1 MKKFLVM
8 WVIVLSLMLASCGGR
23 SSRPVTEVDLTMT
36 DFQFQPTTFTV
47 PAGQEI
53 SVNASNSG
61 AVVHSFVI
69 MKQGQS
75 AGSEFNEEDQPNVYW
90 EVEIQ
95 PGGST
100 ETSFMAPT
108 EPGEYEFV
116 CHVPGHVQAGMVGKL
131 DVVVGEQD

>member
-1 MKKFLVM
+1 MKKNLVM
-8 WVIVLSLMLASCGGR
+8 WVMVLSLMLASCGGR

-36 DFQFQPTTFTV
+36 DFQFQPTTITV

-131 DVVVGEQD
+131 NVVVGEQD